1 MPRREAILFC
11 SIGEAGLHRAA
22 APKLRKAFLHGLKRC
37 LRSVNMLGIMKISS
51 LRHVY
56 TALMVLALMVGL
68 PLQGHATVSQDAWA
82 TSVDLQ
88 VADECDGCGDA
99 LLGARVCSTSV
110 CSAVGPVPPRT
121 PRADSFRNGA
131 RAPWR
136 SDLKFGLLSG
146 PEPHPP
152 RRPLH

>member
-1 MPRREAILFC
+1 MPPREAILGR

-22 APKLRKAFLHGLKRC
+22 APQLRRAFFHGLKRC
-37 LRSVNMLGIMKISS
+37 PRSVNMLGIMKASS

-56 TALMVLALMVGL
+56 TALMVLGLMVGL
-68 PLQGHATVSQDAWA
+68 TLQGHATVSQESWA

-88 VADECDGCGDA
+88 VAEECDGCGDA
-99 LLGARVCSTSV
+99 LSGAQVCPATA
-110 CSAVGPVPPRT
+110 CSAVGTVP
-121 PRADSFRNGA
+121 PRADSFRSRA

-136 SDLKFGLLSG
+136 SNLKVGLLSG